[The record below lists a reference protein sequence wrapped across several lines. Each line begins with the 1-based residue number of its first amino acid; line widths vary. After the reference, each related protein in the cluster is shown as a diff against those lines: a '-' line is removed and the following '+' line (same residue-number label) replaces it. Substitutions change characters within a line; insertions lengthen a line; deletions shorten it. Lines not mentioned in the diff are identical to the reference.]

1 MTEVQILDIMYE
13 AFQLAM
19 KLSLPFLLISMIV
32 GVVIAVFQAATQ
44 INEQTMTFVPK
55 LLAIMVLLGF
65 LGSSMLVMPV
75 SYTHLRAHE
84 TPQQRQI
91 CIRDRF
97 YAGHASGIFSIHSGI
112 DRKGVKKIYVYHI
125 FNGSDAY
132 ERSHRIQSPFWK
144 K

>member
-1 MTEVQILDIMYE
+1 MTGVQILDIMYE

-65 LGSSMLVMPV
+65 LGSSMLVMLQEFFQYIV
-75 SYTHLRAHE
+75 ELIA
-84 TPQQRQI
+84 
-91 CIRDRF
+91 
-97 YAGHASGIFSIHSGI
+97 
-112 DRKGVKKIYVYHI
+112 KG
-125 FNGSDAY
+125 
-132 ERSHRIQSPFWK
+132 
-144 K
+144 

>member
-44 INEQTMTFVPK
+44 INEQTFVPK

-65 LGSSMLVMPV
+65 LGSSMLVMLQEFFQYIV
-75 SYTHLRAHE
+75 ELIA
-84 TPQQRQI
+84 
-91 CIRDRF
+91 
-97 YAGHASGIFSIHSGI
+97 
-112 DRKGVKKIYVYHI
+112 KG
-125 FNGSDAY
+125 
-132 ERSHRIQSPFWK
+132 
-144 K
+144 

>member
-44 INEQTMTFVPK
+44 INDQTMTFVPK
-55 LLAIMVLLGF
+55 LLAIF
-65 LGSSMLVMPV
+65 
-75 SYTHLRAHE
+75 RK
-84 TPQQRQI
+84 
-91 CIRDRF
+91 F